1 MNAWTLFG
9 NGSLSKAGTK
19 ESVIAHI
26 EGESEFFFECCGGR
40 RAEEIQNTAA
50 QLYFWC
56 CSPDD

>member
-9 NGSLSKAGTK
+9 NGILPKAGTK
-19 ESVIAHI
+19 ESVIAYI
-26 EGESEFFFECCGGR
+26 KGESDFFFECCGR
-40 RAEEIQNTAA
+40 LAEEIQNIAT